1 MSGGAGP
8 VTARRRLQKEADDNL
23 ANHFESVQ
31 TISDAT
37 TLPQMLEELERHLNR
52 AASMDALILRLRC
65 AHLVDDGYCAVWYAA
80 TLTSHF
86 SNTIVRQWYAFA
98 IKRLMSTCILIFDV
112 HWYEDCWTFVLLI
125 RPWVCNWA
133 GR

>member
-1 MSGGAGP
+1 MYISYCIVLYRVSDALADNLLPGTMSGGAGP
-8 VTARRRLQKEADDNL
+8 VTSRRRLQKEADDNL

-65 AHLVDDGYCAVWYAA
+65 AH
-80 TLTSHF
+80 
-86 SNTIVRQWYAFA
+86 
-98 IKRLMSTCILIFDV
+98 
-112 HWYEDCWTFVLLI
+112 
-125 RPWVCNWA
+125 
-133 GR
+133 